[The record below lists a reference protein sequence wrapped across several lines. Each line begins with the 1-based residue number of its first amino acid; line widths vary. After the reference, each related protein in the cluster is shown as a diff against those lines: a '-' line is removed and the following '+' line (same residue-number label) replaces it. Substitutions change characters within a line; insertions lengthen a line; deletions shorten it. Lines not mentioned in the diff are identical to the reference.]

1 MISCPAYLD
10 QTTVPRD
17 LDTLQRPQPQ
27 VCDGLCIGHLEARWA
42 VFVWKEIFVEDFDDE
57 EILRST
63 LSLDNA
69 LIYLRP
75 PITASTQTSAQ
86 ADAEKRSEVSVERR
100 RTDTTGDDQILECS
114 GKFRNSTGGAGSP
127 DASCARHDPWRRR
140 GGGQKNGFIVKQ
152 RRAIPDLYPIS
163 WFAVPS
169 FASGDGDL
177 LEVGKSARPSAV
189 RAPHSSRASYEK

>member
-63 LSLDNA
+63 LSLENA

-100 RTDTTGDDQILECS
+100 RTDTTGGDQILGMES
-114 GKFRNSTGGAGSP
+114 FATPQGGRVHRMHLAHGMI
-127 DASCARHDPWRRR
+127 R
-140 GGGQKNGFIVKQ
+140 GGEEGVARKMDLSSNNAGRYPTYTPLAGFLC
-152 RRAIPDLYPIS
+152 RHSHRGMAICLKS
-163 WFAVPS
+163 ES
-169 FASGDGDL
+169 L
-177 LEVGKSARPSAV
+177 LDHRP
-189 RAPHSSRASYEK
+189 